1 MRKLYLW
8 ALFLLTTFQSLS
20 QTLSG
25 YVREAKSQ
33 ESLSDVHIRVKNAR
47 IGTTSNVYGFYSI
60 KLDASREYELEFSKV
75 GYQSFS
81 KKILLTAHQ
90 NLIVELT
97 PSNTL
102 LEEVKVHNTANEDP
116 STLSLQMSDVKQLP
130 SFLGEKDVLKP
141 FNYCLGFKKA
151 MKAHKDCLYEVGAQI
166 KIY

>member
-1 MRKLYLW
+1 MHKFYLW
-8 ALFLLTTFQSLS
+8 AFFLFITLQSLS

-81 KKILLTAHQ
+81 KKILLTANQ
-90 NLIVELT
+90 TLIVELT

-130 SFLGEKDVLKP
+130 SFLGEKDVLKT
-141 FNYCLGFKKA
+141 FQL
-151 MKAHKDCLYEVGAQI
+151 
-166 KIY
+166 

>member
-81 KKILLTAHQ
+81 KKI
-90 NLIVELT
+90 
-97 PSNTL
+97 
-102 LEEVKVHNTANEDP
+102 
-116 STLSLQMSDVKQLP
+116 
-130 SFLGEKDVLKP
+130 
-141 FNYCLGFKKA
+141 Y
-151 MKAHKDCLYEVGAQI
+151 
-166 KIY
+166 